1 MPGFIEVIVRRR
13 HRGRPSRRRVMRVM
27 LPAGIALEI
36 GDQVPSEVVERIIA
50 AVLPARPVC

>member
-13 HRGRPSRRRVMRVM
+13 RRGRPSRRRVMRVT

-36 GDQVPSEVVERIIA
+36 GDRVPSAMVERVIC
-50 AVLPARPVC
+50 AVLSEKPAC

>member
-13 HRGRPSRRRVMRVM
+13 QRGRPSRRRILRVT

-36 GDQVPSEVVERIIA
+36 GDRVPSAMVERIVA
-50 AVLPARPVC
+50 TVLSERPAC